1 MTKEEARREVVRRW
15 RALPYRDRQTHASLS
30 QFAHALAQEISFDTL
45 GDRVRLIEA
54 WLVKDV
60 EHRDAVLKEID
71 AKAGP
76 QGRPSAVAR

>member
-15 RALPYRDRQTHASLS
+15 RALPQDHPQTHESLS
-30 QFAHALAQEISFDTL
+30 QFARAIAQEISFDTL
-45 GDRVRLIEA
+45 GDRVRIIEA

-71 AKAGP
+71 AKAGR